1 MLQAYLDLLQLAAD
15 VADPVDRCALLP
27 QWWLCMQRFSRST
40 LHAPDCTALR
50 CLCSAPPPG
59 HVQQPL
65 PCPCRMKLLVAFV
78 VGGLRRQT
86 STLKPFNPILGE
98 TFQADLAGTQVF
110 VEQISHHP
118 PISCWQ
124 VTCPDGKVSS
134 GSSAGACAHPFTA
147 LLAV

>member
-1 MLQAYLDLLQLAAD
+1 
-15 VADPVDRCALLP
+15 
-27 QWWLCMQRFSRST
+27 
-40 LHAPDCTALR
+40 
-50 CLCSAPPPG
+50 
-59 HVQQPL
+59 
-65 PCPCRMKLLVAFV
+65 MKLLVAFV

-124 VTCPDGKVSS
+124 VTRPDGKVGL
-134 GSSAGACAHPFTA
+134 GSSAGASAPPFTTLFCNSFVEDTHQEHCEA
-147 LLAV
+147 HASNYQL